1 MRRYE
6 IGRYLVAD
14 PRVCEGGLCF
24 RDTRILVADALYYLA
39 RGHTPEEVAAQW
51 PGLVS
56 PEAVQEA
63 ALLVGSGVI
72 QELEIAA

>member
-14 PRVCEGGLCF
+14 PRVCEGKLCF
-24 RDTRILVADALYYLA
+24 RDTRITVSDALYYLA
-39 RGHTPEEVAAQW
+39 QGRTPAEVADQW
-51 PGLVS
+51 PGLVT

-63 ALLVGSGVI
+63 ALLVGGHVV